1 MPNSSTIRIEMS
13 YLPGDPDC
21 PVCAG
26 LGYVRQDLPLGDPDF
41 GKILPCVCM
50 QKKLVAGARQR
61 LFELSN
67 LERLQDK
74 TFETFH
80 VRGRIGL
87 GPEQANSL
95 ETAFN
100 HAQQYA
106 QNLKG
111 WLLLHGGYGCGKTHL
126 AAAIANFVVGMGIPT
141 LFITV
146 PDMLDSLRFS
156 FNDTE
161 TPFAEHFE
169 EIRQVALLVL
179 DDFGTQNATPWAQ
192 EKLFQIL
199 NYRYIN
205 NLPLVIT
212 TNLDLDEMEG
222 RIRSRLQDPELVT
235 RVNMRAPDFRN
246 PSDDAGHAEI
256 STLGLLSKR
265 TFGSFSDRRNE
276 KIGDADLQSLDKA
289 FQEARHFAENPQG
302 WLLITGPNGC
312 GKTHLAA
319 SIANYRT
326 GLGFPPVFISVLD
339 LLDHLRATFAP
350 TSTVRF
356 DHLFE
361 EVRNAQLLILDD
373 LTTQAISPWAR
384 EKLYQLFDHRY
395 YGELPTVITSAETL
409 AQMDARLCSR
419 FLDTRICKIN
429 AITAPSYTGLG
440 RKPARARSA
449 GRTER

>member
-1 MPNSSTIRIEMS
+1 MPNTSNTSLKIST
-13 YLPGDPDC
+13 LPGDPNC
-21 PVCAG
+21 PVCGG
-26 LGYVRQDLPLGDPDF
+26 LGYVRRDLPVNDPDF
-41 GKILPCVCM
+41 GKVQPCVCM
-50 QKKLVAGARQR
+50 QKKLVLSARQR
-61 LFELSN
+61 LFEMSN

-74 TFETFH
+74 TLETFH

-111 WLLLHGGYGCGKTHL
+111 WLLLQGGFGCGKTHL
-126 AAAIANFVVGMGIPT
+126 AAAIANFVVGMGVPT

-205 NLPLVIT
+205 HLPLVIT

-246 PSDDAGHAEI
+246 PSDDAGHAQI
-256 STLGLLSKR
+256 SSLGLLAKR
-265 TFGSFSDRRNE
+265 TFGSFSDRRGEN
-276 KIGDADLQSLDKA
+276 IDANRLESLDKA
-289 FQEARHFAENPQG
+289 FQEARRFAENPQG
-302 WLLITGPNGC
+302 WLLLTGPNGC

-326 GLGFPPVFISVLD
+326 SLGSPPVFISVLD

-356 DHLFE
+356 DRLFE
-361 EVRNAQLLILDD
+361 EVRSAQLLILDD
-373 LTTQAISPWAR
+373 LATQAVSPWAR

-395 YGELPTVITSAETL
+395 YAELPTVITSAEAL
-409 AQMDARLCSR
+409 EQMDTRLSSR
-419 FLDTRICKIN
+419 FLDARICNIH
-429 AITAPSYTGLG
+429 AITAPSYTGLE
-440 RKPARARSA
+440 RKRSRPRTGSRA
-449 GRTER
+449 